1 MSAPGVRITDPLAAP
16 HGRSK
21 VRAYV
26 ELTKPRIIE
35 LLLITTVPAMV
46 VAAQGWPGTGLV
58 IATLVGG
65 TLSAAGANALNQV
78 ADRDIDDKMRRT
90 RRRPVPTERIP
101 PRNAT
106 IFGIVLGIAGF
117 AVLWA
122 TSNLL
127 AGALSTAGLLFYVF
141 VYTLYLK
148 RTSVQNIVIGGAAG
162 AVPPLVGWAA
172 VTGSLALPAWLMF
185 AIVFYWTP
193 PHFWALALR
202 YEDDYAAAGVPMLP
216 VVVGAKRTLDH
227 ILVYSV
233 VLAGVS
239 LMLATTDAV
248 GAIYLAAAIV
258 LGGGLV
264 AGAAWLRNHPD
275 QAMRFFGWSNL
286 YLASLFLIMMIDALA
301 R

>member
-248 GAIYLAAAIV
+248 GAVYLAAAIV